1 MAARYSAEAKQRE
14 QETRARLGR
23 RLPRSPNMGHPITA
37 PPRAPRA
44 TGVNSHAIRDGRNNG
59 A

>member
-1 MAARYSAEAKQRE
+1 MAARYSAEAKAKE
-14 QETRARLGR
+14 QATRAALGP

-44 TGVNSHAIRDGRNNG
+44 TGANRHAIRDGRNNG